1 MSNTSKFV
9 QLARD
14 FGTTPSSR
22 FVLTFRVCKLQLL
35 GNVSEILPMSLF
47 LLRFKTFKV
56 LLVEDNKHWGIVPF
70 MELLDRS
77 RTPRAAALHIDSGIC
92 PWNLLLERDKKA
104 LSESRLNKKSSLV
117 QQSGNYSLTSPNNN
131 NMEGKLGVVP
141 GVGWS

>member
-22 FVLTFRVCKLQLL
+22 FVLTFRVCKLHLL
-35 GNVSEILPMSLF
+35 ENVSEILPVSLF
-47 LLRFKTFKV
+47 LLRFRTFKL

-70 MELLDRS
+70 MELLDKS
-77 RTPRAAALHIDSGIC
+77 RTPRAIELHIYSGIC

-104 LSESRLNKKSSLV
+104 LLGLILHKNSSF
-117 QQSGNYSLTSPNNN
+117 GIT
-131 NMEGKLGVVP
+131 E
-141 GVGWS
+141 

>member
-35 GNVSEILPMSLF
+35 AKVSEILPVSLF
-47 LLRFKTFKV
+47 LLRFRTFKL

-77 RTPRAAALHIDSGIC
+77 RTARAVALHIDSGIC
-92 PWNLLLERDKKA
+92 PWNLLFDRDKKA
-104 LSESRLNKKSSLV
+104 SSELVLHNMSS
-117 QQSGNYSLTSPNNN
+117 SGIT
-131 NMEGKLGVVP
+131 E
-141 GVGWS
+141 